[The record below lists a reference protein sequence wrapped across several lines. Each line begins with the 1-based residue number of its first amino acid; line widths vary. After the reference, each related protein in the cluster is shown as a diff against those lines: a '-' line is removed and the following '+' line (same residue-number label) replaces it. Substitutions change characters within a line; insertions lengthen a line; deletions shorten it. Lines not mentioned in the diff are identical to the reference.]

1 MGPNFPVL
9 TFVSKMLRYFG
20 FLVCICGIA
29 YAVIAGLLE
38 PLQPGHSYG
47 VSDAIDIAVGIV
59 SCLFGLITI
68 ALGESIGVL
77 FAIEKNTR
85 KA

>member
-20 FLVCICGIA
+20 FVVFICGLA
-29 YAVIAGLLE
+29 YALIAGLLE
-38 PLQPGHSYG
+38 PLLPRHSYAI
-47 VSDAIDIAVGIV
+47 SDAIEFAAGIAI
-59 SCLFGLITI
+59 CLFGLITI